1 MKLFV
6 SRGGKECG
14 GALILDYADNAPL
27 AILYGGKIY
36 ALSSESSG
44 NTGIYVPNDCIAP
57 DENVEVIVSDECVGK
72 SVLTGRVQKVDDFD
86 DPRR

>member
-1 MKLFV
+1 MRLFV
-6 SRGGKECG
+6 SKGGKDCG

-36 ALSSESSG
+36 ARFAVIDG
-44 NTGIYVPNDCIAP
+44 AVHYVPNDCIAP